1 MQYQGIIF
9 DLDGVLC
16 STDEYHYRAWKAL
29 ADRLGI
35 PFDRERN
42 GLLRGVSRMDSLNI
56 ILEKSDKAY
65 SQDEKN
71 AMAEEKN
78 TRYRQLLNQMSPA
91 DLSGD
96 VKRTL
101 DTLRARGLKLAIG
114 SSSKN
119 TPFILERMGL
129 DGFFDAV
136 ADGNCITH
144 SKPNPEVFLKA
155 AEMLGLKP
163 EQCVVVEDG
172 EQWSCGRCIEIPGLC
187 EQCGFS
193 FAAELSL
200 LFRGSP
206 AAVAEVLRRYP
217 ALLLSG
223 RRARADAG

>member
-65 SQDEKN
+65 SQEEKN

-78 TRYRQLLNQMSPA
+78 TRYRQLLSQMSPA

-101 DTLRARGLKLAIG
+101 DTLCARGLKLAIG

-144 SKPNPEVFLKA
+144 SKPNPEVF
-155 AEMLGLKP
+155 
-163 EQCVVVEDG
+163 
-172 EQWSCGRCIEIPGLC
+172 
-187 EQCGFS
+187 
-193 FAAELSL
+193 
-200 LFRGSP
+200 
-206 AAVAEVLRRYP
+206 
-217 ALLLSG
+217 
-223 RRARADAG
+223 